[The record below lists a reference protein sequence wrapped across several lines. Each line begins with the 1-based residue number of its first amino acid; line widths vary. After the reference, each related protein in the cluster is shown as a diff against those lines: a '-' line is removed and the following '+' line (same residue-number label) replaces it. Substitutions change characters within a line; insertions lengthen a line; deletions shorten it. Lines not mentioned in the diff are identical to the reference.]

1 MDKILNIQ
9 NLQPIKQKKS
19 NGYKIV
25 LVGGCFDILHA
36 AHIEFLRKAKDIG
49 DILVV
54 LLESDEKVKKLK
66 GKTRPINSQADRAT
80 ILVNLP
86 TVDYVICLP
95 YFKIDKDYETL
106 VKMIEP
112 DIIAITS
119 NEKVYRWER
128 EYVKG
133 TGGSI
138 LEVMKRRVNFS
149 TTRLT
154 KEMKI

>member
-1 MDKILNIQ
+1 MGKILH
-9 NLQPIKQKKS
+9 IKQLSELKASKHQ
-19 NGYKIV
+19 GKRLV
-25 LVGGCFDILHA
+25 LAGGCFDILHA

-66 GKTRPINSQADRAT
+66 GKTRPINSQADRTTVLA
-80 ILVNLP
+80 NLP